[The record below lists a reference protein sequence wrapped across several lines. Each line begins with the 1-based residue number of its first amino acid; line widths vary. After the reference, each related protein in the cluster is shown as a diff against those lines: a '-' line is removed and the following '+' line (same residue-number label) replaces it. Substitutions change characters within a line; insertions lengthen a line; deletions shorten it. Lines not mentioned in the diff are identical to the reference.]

1 MTAPTPSVEVVA
13 NDVGHL
19 TTRVEKLEAKLEASL
34 RKGDIQTGVA
44 VGFGAIMTLLLPKI
58 AEVLGL
64 S

>member
-1 MTAPTPSVEVVA
+1 MTPPSVEVVA
-13 NDVGHL
+13 NDVSHL
-19 TTRVEKLEAKLEASL
+19 AARVEKLEAKLEASL